1 MSFKSEN
8 EVNKTKPSM
17 EFVRNY
23 YISRLEKRM
32 NAEVLVVNVVNAIS
46 VATKE
51 IESSV
56 SNYMN
61 TRIWCLGGHRSM

>member
-1 MSFKSEN
+1 
-8 EVNKTKPSM
+8 
-17 EFVRNY
+17 
-23 YISRLEKRM
+23 M